1 MRTEKLEEQLE
12 EMWKVKSKVVL
23 VLIGALGAV
32 TVMLEVWLQQIPG
45 ITSEIAVQKSVVL
58 GTAKTRKLSGLCVC
72 SSSSGLLP
80 NHLILGVRGRFL
92 FVCLCICI
100 KPYTMKKGARRFH

>member
-1 MRTEKLEEQLE
+1 ME
-12 EMWKVKSKVVL
+12 SKVQSSPSFNRSF
-23 VLIGALGAV
+23 GSCDRNAG
-32 TVMLEVWLQQIPG
+32 
-45 ITSEIAVQKSVVL
+45 SV
-58 GTAKTRKLSGLCVC
+58 APADSRYNIRDCCPEECSPSKLSGLCVC

-100 KPYTMKKGARRFH
+100 KVYTMKKGARRFH

>member
-1 MRTEKLEEQLE
+1 MKTEKLKEQLE

-45 ITSEIAVQKSVVL
+45 ITSEIAV
-58 GTAKTRKLSGLCVC
+58 
-72 SSSSGLLP
+72 
-80 NHLILGVRGRFL
+80 
-92 FVCLCICI
+92 
-100 KPYTMKKGARRFH
+100 

>member
-1 MRTEKLEEQLE
+1 MRTEKLKEQLE

-58 GTAKTRKLSGLCVC
+58 DPQTLRPLCVF
-72 SSSSGLLP
+72 LK
-80 NHLILGVRGRFL
+80 LGPSTKPPHPGGEREIFIFL
-92 FVCLCICI
+92 SV
-100 KPYTMKKGARRFH
+100 YMY